1 VVRYRT
7 RDLTR
12 LLPGTARSMRR
23 MEKITGRSDDMLI
36 IRGVNLFPTQIE
48 ELILADPRLAPH
60 YVLEVR
66 RERRLDEL
74 KVVVEA
80 KADAAAPGTR
90 ATAGE
95 ELARHIKSR
104 IGVTSEVAV
113 VAPGEIERSL
123 GKARRIIDLRPK
135 G

>member
-1 VVRYRT
+1 
-7 RDLTR
+7 
-12 LLPGTARSMRR
+12 
-23 MEKITGRSDDMLI
+23 MLI

-66 RERRLDEL
+66 RTQRLDEL

-80 KADAAAPGTR
+80 KAAAADSDARTG
-90 ATAGE
+90 AGE

-104 IGVTSEVAV
+104 IGISAEIAV
-113 VAPGEIERSL
+113 VEPGQVERSL
-123 GKARRIIDLRPK
+123 GKAKRIIDLRPK
-135 G
+135 D